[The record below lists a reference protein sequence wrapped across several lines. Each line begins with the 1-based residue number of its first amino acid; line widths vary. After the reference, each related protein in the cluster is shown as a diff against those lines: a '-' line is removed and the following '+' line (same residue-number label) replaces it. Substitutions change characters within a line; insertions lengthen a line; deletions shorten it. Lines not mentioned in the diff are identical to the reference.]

1 MLSTIFLAA
10 CSFILSFLLTPL
22 LRDLA
27 LRRGW
32 VDKPDNKR
40 KVHPVPIP
48 RIGGVPIVLAYVGS
62 FGILLLTSLDG
73 SLAVQQA
80 FPLVWKLLPAAV
92 LVFTIG
98 LIDDLRGLK
107 PWQKLLGETIAAGLA
122 IYGGIHIQS
131 FIGFGVEGFLD
142 VPLTIIWLVGCTNAF
157 NLIDGVDGLASGLG
171 LLASLTTLI
180 AGLLHGDAGLV
191 IATAPL
197 AGALLGFL
205 VFNFNPASIFLGDCG
220 SLCVGF
226 MLACCGVI
234 WSQKSATALGITA
247 PLIALSIPL
256 LDMALSIARR
266 FLRRQPIFRADRD
279 HIHHRLL
286 NRGLTPRRVTLLLY
300 AASGLAACFS
310 LVQSTARNGMSGL
323 VIALFCAVVW
333 IGIQYLRYQEFG
345 LAARLFRQNSLR
357 SMVKS
362 HVCLRGYE
370 ELLEAAGSIEMC
382 WHTVRTLGHE
392 FGFSYAALRL
402 GPQSYQ
408 EQLDKAANGSW
419 MLHVPLSELEYVQFM
434 CPFELS
440 TGPMIIAPLAD
451 LLHRALSAKAAQFS
465 SQTQVIHKTAPTA
478 AESLQTPKESGYVPF
493 IAPQV

>member
-142 VPLTIIWLVGCTNAF
+142 VPLTIVPKLK
-157 NLIDGVDGLASGLG
+157 LDGLTA
-171 LLASLTTLI
+171 I
-180 AGLLHGDAGLV
+180 AGGV
-191 IATAPL
+191 ATR
-197 AGALLGFL
+197 
-205 VFNFNPASIFLGDCG
+205 S
-220 SLCVGF
+220 
-226 MLACCGVI
+226 
-234 WSQKSATALGITA
+234 
-247 PLIALSIPL
+247 
-256 LDMALSIARR
+256 
-266 FLRRQPIFRADRD
+266 
-279 HIHHRLL
+279 
-286 NRGLTPRRVTLLLY
+286 VT
-300 AASGLAACFS
+300 
-310 LVQSTARNGMSGL
+310 
-323 VIALFCAVVW
+323 
-333 IGIQYLRYQEFG
+333 
-345 LAARLFRQNSLR
+345 
-357 SMVKS
+357 
-362 HVCLRGYE
+362 
-370 ELLEAAGSIEMC
+370 
-382 WHTVRTLGHE
+382 
-392 FGFSYAALRL
+392 
-402 GPQSYQ
+402 
-408 EQLDKAANGSW
+408 
-419 MLHVPLSELEYVQFM
+419 
-434 CPFELS
+434 
-440 TGPMIIAPLAD
+440 
-451 LLHRALSAKAAQFS
+451 
-465 SQTQVIHKTAPTA
+465 
-478 AESLQTPKESGYVPF
+478 
-493 IAPQV
+493 